1 MSSRPATPHLTPVP
15 SLKPLMASDLSNE
28 EEDEE
33 EPAMGALANM
43 VAEVHERKMAALA
56 SNSGGDGPSLFKKG
70 PVRDRHGMI
79 MTFDQVTQ
87 RALRRPLMAVLP

>member
-1 MSSRPATPHLTPVP
+1 MISSRPATPHLSPVP
-15 SLKPLMASDLSNE
+15 SLKPLMAHELSNE

-43 VAEVHERKMAALA
+43 AAEVHERKMAALA
-56 SNSGGDGPSLFKKG
+56 VSGGDGPSLFKKG

-79 MTFDQVTQ
+79 MTFDQVSE
-87 RALRRPLMAVLP
+87 RAYGLCDHWV